1 MVGKDSEGAR
11 QLNALAKVYS
21 RFFARQS
28 DRTMPGTSFTRGIQ
42 VGKLMGK
49 DYRGVLVIILAMVNS
64 TKGRAIL
71 QKYRNF
77 KKESDLDD
85 WILLVETMLEWESYL
100 NEPRMDL
107 KTVKRL
113 DKKHRYIMYLMRKVA
128 QRNKGMGLKLTK
140 FHMILH
146 IMDDILQFGVPLEYD
161 TSANESFHK
170 AAKKASKMTQRAAET
185 FNFQVANRLIEFE
198 VIDLAMEEIENGLI
212 PWDFYHR
219 REEKPH
225 AKLENETPEHDI
237 WTGETKIVVDVDEH
251 GEVGFVLRTRSKFA
265 SNARWNMDVLDFLC
279 QLQALV
285 LPYIPTESMPIYT
298 CHRRNGQTFCGHP
311 HYRGKGP
318 WKDWVGLVMAMSH
331 AIFGALL
338 C

>member
-1 MVGKDSEGAR
+1 
-11 QLNALAKVYS
+11 
-21 RFFARQS
+21 
-28 DRTMPGTSFTRGIQ
+28 
-42 VGKLMGK
+42 MGK

-146 IMDDILQFGVPLEYD
+146 IMDDILQFSVPLEYD

-170 AAKKASKMTQRAAET
+170 AAKKASKMTQER
-185 FNFQVANRLIEFE
+185 QRHSISRWLI
-198 VIDLAMEEIENGLI
+198 A
-212 PWDFYHR
+212 
-219 REEKPH
+219 
-225 AKLENETPEHDI
+225 
-237 WTGETKIVVDVDEH
+237 
-251 GEVGFVLRTRSKFA
+251 
-265 SNARWNMDVLDFLC
+265 
-279 QLQALV
+279 
-285 LPYIPTESMPIYT
+285 
-298 CHRRNGQTFCGHP
+298 
-311 HYRGKGP
+311 
-318 WKDWVGLVMAMSH
+318 
-331 AIFGALL
+331 
-338 C
+338 